1 MDRARGHPRS
11 ALAPGFFATEMT
23 AQYQEGYVASIQ
35 PRMLVGRHGE
45 PRELAAAVVFLASDA
60 SSYITGA
67 TVSSGAR

>member
-1 MDRARGHPRS
+1 
-11 ALAPGFFATEMT
+11 MT